1 MTGRWVKRRSHDRQL
16 PSGRTAWVREC
27 WLFFDQQQKKSRRYG
42 QPCPVC
48 GAKIVSVHMPNGGWA
63 HFESAKGLTRIK
75 HPCLHIGEGLSQR
88 RDRDTLDL
96 FEGG

>member
-1 MTGRWVKRRSHDRQL
+1 MIDNFPLGGLRW
-16 PSGRTAWVREC
+16 C
-27 WLFFDQQQKKSRRYG
+27 
-42 QPCPVC
+42 
-48 GAKIVSVHMPNGGWA
+48 WA

-88 RDRDTLDL
+88 RDRDTLEL

>member
-1 MTGRWVKRRSHDRQL
+1 MTGRWIKRRSHSRQL
-16 PSGRTAWVREC
+16 RSGRTTVVRETWAFC
-27 WLFFDQQQKKSRRYG
+27 DERQRRGRRYG
-42 QPCPVC
+42 HPCPVC

-63 HFESAKGLTRIK
+63 HFESAKGLTRVK

-88 RDRDTLDL
+88 PDRDTLDL